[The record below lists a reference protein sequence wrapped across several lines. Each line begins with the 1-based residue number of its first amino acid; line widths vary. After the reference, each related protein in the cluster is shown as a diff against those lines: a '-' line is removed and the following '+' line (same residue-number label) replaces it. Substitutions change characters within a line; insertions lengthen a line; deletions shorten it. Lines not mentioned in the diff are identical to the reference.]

1 MPNPPNQ
8 NGYAKIWR
16 CMIDHPVWQQGPQAV
31 TLWIWLI
38 LNAQW
43 KDGDRLKQGQWHTTW
58 AQMREALKT
67 PKGRGHHTPSENVV
81 KRILSGW
88 KADGMVTLLAD
99 PRGITVTICN
109 YDRWNNVETSAD
121 PNSVPIADGKR
132 TPQQEVQEIKEVQK
146 TTKFVDLMADAWS
159 SISAPDQTPP
169 YSMFNKWRA
178 AHGEALCLAGIRK
191 VSMNGKTFDG
201 SPLAYVASV
210 ITAMAGEAQQSL
222 EAAASDPQLIFPD
235 NMVGQHIVYP
245 NTNNPIKDRT
255 KRMAAILGRD
265 PSASADP
272 DPDHPWTIPDS
283 EFNA

>member
-1 MPNPPNQ
+1 MPPL
-8 NGYAKIWR
+8 YFK
-16 CMIDHPVWQQGPQAV
+16 VWQ
-31 TLWIWLI
+31 WLRMEADYDTRQLTTTSTYLAERIAWTERNALRVPSRKTIRTI
-38 LNAQW
+38 LMWLDKNSLANVEVSGGRNA
-43 KDGDRLKQGQWHTTW
+43 KYY
-58 AQMREALKT
+58 
-67 PKGRGHHTPSENVV
+67 
-81 KRILSGW
+81 
-88 KADGMVTLLAD
+88 
-99 PRGITVTICN
+99 TVTIVN
-109 YDRWNNVETSAD
+109 SPLRAD
-121 PNSVPIADGKR
+121 DIPEVVTQESHLEKHKVSDLK
-132 TPQQEVQEIKEVQK
+132 EVQEIKEVQK